1 MLDVD
6 EIPEKPN
13 VNTLDSV
20 LSGLVGGLAGLA
32 VGHPFDTV
40 KVRLQSRELAS
51 RYKGTWNCFVTTI
64 KQEKFVGLYKGMASP
79 AVGVAGVNALVFG
92 SYTSLMQYQQEYD
105 KNSSSSSEQ
114 LPPLRHVLFAG
125 MGAGVITSFVTCPM
139 ELVKVQLQNQTQA
152 TAIKGPIDCLKS
164 LYATGGIRYC
174 FKGMLPT
181 TLRELSFGPYFLTY
195 EFICRAMTTSD
206 PDSINNSTY
215 ELSGP
220 KVILAGGSAGIV
232 AWCSTYF
239 ADVVKTRIQ
248 SEPERYKGFVD
259 CIKSSYRNEGWRIFF
274 RGLTPT
280 ILRAFPS
287 NAATFAAYTWTMKLC
302 QSSQLTAVK
311 QQHSKNDAILL

>member
-1 MLDVD
+1 
-6 EIPEKPN
+6 
-13 VNTLDSV
+13 
-20 LSGLVGGLAGLA
+20 
-32 VGHPFDTV
+32 
-40 KVRLQSRELAS
+40 
-51 RYKGTWNCFVTTI
+51 
-64 KQEKFVGLYKGMASP
+64 MASP

-92 SYTSLMQYQQEYD
+92 AYTSLMQYQQEYE
-105 KNSSSSSEQ
+105 KSTSNSSEQ

-195 EFICRAMTTSD
+195 EFICRIMTTSD

-248 SEPERYKGFVD
+248 SEPERYKGFID
-259 CIKSSYRNEGWRIFF
+259 CIKRSYQNEGWRIFF

-311 QQHSKNDAILL
+311 QQHNKNDAILL

>member
-20 LSGLVGGLAGLA
+20 ISGLFGGLAGLA
-32 VGHPFDTV
+32 VGHPFV

-92 SYTSLMQYQQEYD
+92 SYTSLMRYQEEYD
-105 KNSSSSSEQ
+105 ASSPSSSEQ

-139 ELVKVQLQNQTQA
+139 ELVKVQLQNQTQT
-152 TAIKGPIDCLKS
+152 TAIKGPIDCLRS
-164 LYATGGIRYC
+164 LYATGGLRYC

-206 PDSINNSTY
+206 PNSINNSTY

-248 SEPERYKGFVD
+248 SEPERYKGFID
-259 CIKSSYRNEGWRIFF
+259 CIKSSYQNEGWRIFF

-287 NAATFAAYTWTMKLC
+287 NAATFAAYTWTMKFC
-302 QSSQLTAVK
+302 QSHQLTTVK
-311 QQHSKNDAILL
+311 QQHSNGDAILL

>member
-1 MLDVD
+1 MTRTAQVHQSNYHLYGMSSLR
-6 EIPEKPN
+6 EW
-13 VNTLDSV
+13 V
-20 LSGLVGGLAGLA
+20 LVSSQGNMALSYLERAFLITRL
-32 VGHPFDTV
+32 FD
-40 KVRLQSRELAS
+40 
-51 RYKGTWNCFVTTI
+51 
-64 KQEKFVGLYKGMASP
+64 
-79 AVGVAGVNALVFG
+79 
-92 SYTSLMQYQQEYD
+92 
-105 KNSSSSSEQ
+105 
-114 LPPLRHVLFAG
+114 
-125 MGAGVITSFVTCPM
+125 SFVTCPM

-239 ADVVKTRIQ
+239 AGKCEFLLQSQFTFTHIQ
-248 SEPERYKGFVD
+248 LEFT
-259 CIKSSYRNEGWRIFF
+259 
-274 RGLTPT
+274 L
-280 ILRAFPS
+280 
-287 NAATFAAYTWTMKLC
+287 
-302 QSSQLTAVK
+302 
-311 QQHSKNDAILL
+311 